1 MISLRRTITVRGT
14 AMLAIVGLAAA
25 ASTLALVSYEMN
37 KFLDAQLQEIAVN
50 VGPGDRSEAGPL
62 LDSEDEDHLVVR
74 IWDRSGKVVHRSGP
88 EIDIPWEAQPGLS
101 DVAAAGGDWR
111 VYRWS
116 HARQDVQVAQT

>member
-62 LDSEDEDHLVVR
+62 LDSEDVR
-74 IWDRSGKVVHRSGP
+74 G
-88 EIDIPWEAQPGLS
+88 
-101 DVAAAGGDWR
+101 AA
-111 VYRWS
+111 
-116 HARQDVQVAQT
+116 